1 MNLTDFK
8 EQIEKLDEHFLDSI
22 LNGSALSMDKDQS
35 LGLGNSNGAFVIF
48 WIEDEK
54 FSSVGDLRKYLL
66 SDSEDLLSNYYKH
79 SPISKEYFEKKFLSL
94 MHEHGEAAFT
104 SQPDQMPEKSLIA
117 SNGDL
122 KVLSAEDYIFKYGLY
137 LQLDEKLNP
146 KISAFKAKNWLQSG
160 AAYNDY
166 IAINVF
172 RFSSIE

>member
-94 MHEHGEAAFT
+94 ISMIT
-104 SQPDQMPEKSLIA
+104 TYQKLIYKKF
-117 SNGDL
+117 N
-122 KVLSAEDYIFKYGLY
+122 
-137 LQLDEKLNP
+137 
-146 KISAFKAKNWLQSG
+146 
-160 AAYNDY
+160 
-166 IAINVF
+166 
-172 RFSSIE
+172 

>member
-22 LNGSALSMDKDQS
+22 LNGSALSMNKDQS

-54 FSSVGDLRKYLL
+54 FSSVNDLRDYLN
-66 SDSEDLLSNYYKH
+66 DQAEDLLSNYYEH
-79 SPISKEYFEKKFLSL
+79 SPLSKAYFEKKLSEL
-94 MHEHGEAAFT
+94 MHEFGEASFS
-104 SQPDQMPEKSLIA
+104 SQPGEMPEKSLIVA
-117 SNGDL
+117 DGEL
-122 KVLSAEDYIFKYGLY
+122 QVLTDKDYIFKYGLY
-137 LQLDEKLNP
+137 LKLEDKLTP
-146 KISAFKAKNWLQSG
+146 QISAVKAKNCLQSG
-160 AAYNDY
+160 TAYNDY